1 MAAERKLEFTV
12 MPTSL
17 RVRSDPNLLHRLIQ
31 NLVSNAI
38 KYTVTGKVLV
48 GARRRGDRV
57 VIDVLDSGIGIPT
70 SKFRTV
76 FKEFARLD
84 QGARTADGLGLGL
97 SIVDRISRVLDHP
110 VRLQSEVGRGTVF
123 RLDMPRDLSPPR
135 ASRSLERAEARR
147 PPQPLHGLRV
157 LCIDN
162 EPQILQGMA
171 LLMTGWGCSVTQVAS
186 IAGLSALNTPEP
198 TLGGKTEAAS
208 EPPPDIIIADYHLDD
223 GTGIDAVLALRA
235 FYGTEIP
242 ALLITADRS
251 PEVRA
256 QAERHDI
263 GLQHKPLR
271 PAAFRAHLTQVAGIK
286 RVAAA

>member
-1 MAAERKLEFTV
+1 
-12 MPTSL
+12 
-17 RVRSDPNLLHRLIQ
+17 
-31 NLVSNAI
+31 
-38 KYTVTGKVLV
+38 
-48 GARRRGDRV
+48 V

-171 LLMTGWGCSVTQVAS
+171 LLMTGWGCSVTQAAS

-198 TLGGKTEAAS
+198 ALGGKAEAAG

-271 PAAFRAHLTQVAGIK
+271 PAAFRAHLTQVAGVK